1 MFKKEKIGKIN
12 PNIIKTRDIVHMQEF
27 LNGSG
32 AGYHRSSKDWDRKES
47 RRQER
52 EW

>member
-1 MFKKEKIGKIN
+1 MLKKIGKIN
-12 PNIIKTRDIVHMQEF
+12 PNTIKTRDIVHMQEF
-27 LNGSG
+27 LRGQNS
-32 AGYHRSSKDWDRKES
+32 AGFHRSNKDWDRKES